1 MANRVYIR
9 KIDSHCVD
17 KEISLT
23 AEVHK
28 KVFLDEITFD
38 IVGKRTGKSGK
49 VTIGMATDR
58 RFNGDMKP
66 VMRAELGEK
75 SLSEGDILI
84 VRSMG
89 KKLYSV
95 EMITEDDPEYIL
107 FDEMCGDDRH
117 TLMLASK
124 NANSNGVEVR
134 QLIKYGVP
142 GTGKSYGIT
151 EKIKEIYDDYDETGD
166 CEYVFRTTLHPEYS
180 YYDFI
185 GSTYPVVKDGTITY
199 DFKPG
204 IFTLALN
211 KALES
216 EGNRIFLVL
225 EEMSRANV
233 AAVFGDLFQLLDR
246 DDNGVSEYKIRN
258 DLIANY
264 IRETSKIDLS
274 NNNIYLP
281 SNLYIYGTVNTSD
294 QNVFVMDNAFKRR
307 FEFEYVSTDPV
318 TDKEN
323 KPLNE
328 FEFRLD
334 DDTYRWSEFYR
345 RFNAYATGIMG
356 LREDKQIGPFFLKF
370 KDGTDD
376 SEVEEY
382 NYNQIKNKL
391 LQYLW
396 EDVHKC
402 AMAEHPLFREDI
414 STFGDAYSKMNSH
427 ENIFCKDFCDTFI
440 VNSEN
445 TELDSNSDNSESG
458 GDSDETDENS

>member
-9 KIDSHCVD
+9 KIDSHCVE

-23 AEVHK
+23 TEVHN
-28 KVFLDEITFD
+28 KVFLLEEEFD
-38 IVGKRTGKSGK
+38 IVGKRTGTQGK
-49 VTIGMATDR
+49 VTMGGKPGDR
-58 RFNGDMKP
+58 RFNGDMKA
-66 VMRAELGEK
+66 VIRAELGDR
-75 SLSEGDILI
+75 SLTDGDILI
-84 VRSMG
+84 IRSMG

-95 EMITEDDPEYIL
+95 EMITDDDPEYVV

-117 TLMLASK
+117 TLMVASK
-124 NANSNGVEVR
+124 NSNSNGVEVR

-166 CEYVFRTTLHPEYS
+166 CEFVFRTTLHPEYS

-185 GSTYPVVKDGTITY
+185 GSTYPMVKDEKITY

-204 IFTLALN
+204 IFTLALK
-211 KALES
+211 KALDCEKTG
-216 EGNRIFLVL
+216 EMVFLVL

-258 DLIANY
+258 DLIATY
-264 IRETSKIDLS
+264 IRDNGGADLN

-307 FEFEYVSTDPV
+307 FEFEYVSTEPV
-318 TDKEN
+318 VDKDN
-323 KPLNE
+323 NPLNE
-328 FEFRLD
+328 YEFILD
-334 DDTYRWSEFYR
+334 SSRFKWSDFYR
-345 RFNAYATGIMG
+345 RINTYVTGIMG

-370 KDGTDD
+370 KSSPDD
-376 SEVEEY
+376 SETEEY
-382 NYNQIKNKL
+382 NFNQIKNKL

-402 AMAEHPLFREDI
+402 AMAEHPLFREDVT
-414 STFGDAYSKMNSH
+414 TFGDAYLKMDSH
-427 ENIFCKDFCDTFI
+427 ENIFCQDFCDLFI
-440 VNSEN
+440 EGTDGVTEN
-445 TELDSNSDNSESG
+445 PESDGESDGSDNS
-458 GDSDETDENS
+458 